1 MNEENK
7 ENKNIS
13 LVVFS
18 VARRETA
25 ISRRGMSVSRRGMRI
40 SRREL
45 AVSRRETKKST
56 SIRNFVVPPDH
67 HDDQG
72 TR

>member
-13 LVVFS
+13 QVVFS

-40 SRREL
+40 SRREMY
-45 AVSRRETKKST
+45 VSRRATENISR
-56 SIRNFVVPPDH
+56 IEYFLYAC
-67 HDDQG
+67 
-72 TR
+72 

>member
-40 SRREL
+40 SRREMY
-45 AVSRRETKKST
+45 VSRRATENISR
-56 SIRNFVVPPDH
+56 IEYFLYAC
-67 HDDQG
+67 
-72 TR
+72 